1 MDKYVEILNEIIDNN
16 RQYQYEEVS
25 LAFIA
30 SKLLEWGGHLLL
42 RSDSINER
50 TYWMIRYYRAKGIEP
65 LYIISTEENEKQI
78 REILNIRIISK
89 NNLADDVI
97 KNGVLV
103 VINETPLTF
112 FQKVVKRIRKPAAP
126 KFLFVANW
134 HLEFARE
141 RGMQNY
147 RYMLEHR
154 EEYNLVLDSLEDD
167 ISKNTFIEIIRALIE
182 NDIFRY
188 TEYESQKKY
197 FDSEI
202 YESLEA
208 REVWI
213 NFGACSGDTILH
225 YLSDHK
231 KFSKIYAIEKADNWI
246 KHLRIILSFLPE
258 EINKRITIIPKE
270 FGDRNSI
277 CNLDNYFE
285 NEDVSLINM
294 DIEGAELIVLDGAEK
309 LIKEKLPVLC
319 IAAYHE
325 PSHMIEIPKMICNY
339 SDQYKIYL
347 RKYRGY
353 CPDAINEYVYYAVPT
368 KRISSNKSAG

>member
-1 MDKYVEILNEIIDNN
+1 MDKYIEVLNEIIENN
-16 RQYQYEEVS
+16 RHYQYEEVS
-25 LAFIA
+25 LSFIA
-30 SKLLEWGGHLLL
+30 SKLLEWKGNLLL
-42 RSDSINER
+42 RSDSIDER

-65 LYIISTEENEKQI
+65 LYIISTEENEKEV
-78 REILNIRIISK
+78 REILNIRIISQ
-89 NNLADDVI
+89 NNLTEDI
-97 KNGVLV
+97 IQNGVLV
-103 VINETPLTF
+103 VINEAPLTF
-112 FQKVVKRIRKPAAP
+112 FQKVRRKIKKSTVPQ
-126 KFLFVANW
+126 FLFVANW

-141 RGMQNY
+141 RGLKNY
-147 RYMLEHR
+147 HYIMEHR
-154 EEYNLVLDSLEDD
+154 DDYNRVLADLEDD
-167 ISKNTFIEIIRALIE
+167 VSKNTFIEIIRALVE

-202 YESLEA
+202 CESLQE

-225 YLSDHK
+225 YLSEHK
-231 KFSKIYAIEKADNWI
+231 KFNKIYAIEKDNNWI
-246 KHLRIILSFLPE
+246 GHLTKILSFLPE
-258 EINKRITIIPKE
+258 EINKKITIIPKE

-277 CNLDNYFE
+277 CNLDNYFDG
-285 NEDVSLINM
+285 EDVSLINM

-325 PSHMIEIPKMICNY
+325 PCHMIEILKMIRKY
-339 SDQYKIYL
+339 SDSYKIYL

-353 CPDAINEYVYYAVPT
+353 CPNAMNEYVYYAVPI
-368 KRISSNKSAG
+368 KRISSNKSV